1 MLKHHFLLRYIFPC
15 LIACSSSVHA
25 ASITWVAQNPNN
37 DMNDSANWNPNT
49 IPGSSD
55 DAIFNST
62 ISHINTNPTE
72 NSAPFSVS
80 TFNFVSHDLSTA
92 EWQHAF
98 MHLCDGSIRNV
109 IYPIL
114 LDFQFQ
120 QSKSST
126 DCHLFGSGPSV
137 LFIDAESS
145 YYFSRR
151 VFCTRMFICVPT

>member
-1 MLKHHFLLRYIFPC
+1 MMYVS
-15 LIACSSSVHA
+15 LISGVYREMH
-25 ASITWVAQNPNN
+25 TFVY
-37 DMNDSANWNPNT
+37 
-49 IPGSSD
+49 
-55 DAIFNST
+55 
-62 ISHINTNPTE
+62 
-72 NSAPFSVS
+72 APPPSVS
-80 TFNFVSHDLSTA
+80 TFNFVSHNLSTA

-114 LDFQFQ
+114 SDFQFQ

-151 VFCTRMFICVPT
+151 VFCTRMFIYVPTLQMYTLDGKSSVNHKNVANKKVPLTFWFC